1 MEFILKAWL
10 YLAFMLAGAL
20 AMYLCVKHKHIS
32 IPKSLFGWIIVSL
45 PFHMAEERVLPGGF
59 HWIYN
64 KVFPGNIV
72 QTQLGVF
79 VCNVLVL
86 LVLTIVF
93 WKLADKVWVSVF
105 GALFCLAEFIHHTR
119 EAVIAMQRFDT
130 PFPYSPGWITSIVQF
145 GICVALVVWF
155 VKSKSLS
162 LKSFLAGVLATV
174 MFSVCC
180 VATPVLVFN
189 DSDYHY
195 PDNGYFEQFDV
206 EDVGSLDH

>member
-10 YLAFMLAGAL
+10 YLAFMLAGAMT
-20 AMYLCVKHKHIS
+20 MYLYVNRKELS
-32 IPKSLFGWIIVSL
+32 IQKSLFGCVIISL

-86 LVLTIVF
+86 IVLMIVF
-93 WKLADKVWVSVF
+93 WKIADKAWTSVF
-105 GALFCLAEFIHHTR
+105 GALFCLAEFIHHSR
-119 EAVIAMQRFDT
+119 EAVIAMRMFDT
-130 PFPYSPGWITSIVQF
+130 PFPYSPGWITSIAQF
-145 GICVALVVWF
+145 VICVALVVWLI
-155 VKSKSLS
+155 KSKSLS

-174 MFSVCC
+174 MLSACC
-180 VATPVLVFN
+180 VATPVFIFN

-195 PDNGYFEQFDV
+195 LDNGYFEQFGV
-206 EDVGSLDH
+206 EDIGSLDN